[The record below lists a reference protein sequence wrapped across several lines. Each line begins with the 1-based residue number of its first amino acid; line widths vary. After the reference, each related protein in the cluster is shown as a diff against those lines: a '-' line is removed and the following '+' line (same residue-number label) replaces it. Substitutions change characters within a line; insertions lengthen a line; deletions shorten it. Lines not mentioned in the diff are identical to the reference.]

1 MKTHLLFFVLL
12 LSFVVSGCA
21 TKCPPLTDSQ
31 KVDIEKQILKI
42 ANDLRI
48 FSEKLDVNSYA
59 NFISSD
65 EFIAA
70 YSGGSAI
77 RSRKE
82 WIDRVGVSWSE
93 RKSQEVGQV
102 QFKVTV
108 LTSEMVLLDRESV
121 FQATFKD
128 GRNKRFNHAASVIY
142 KKEAS
147 GWKVIHIHESIKYI

>member
-1 MKTHLLFFVLL
+1 MKTHLLFFVML
-12 LSFVVSGCA
+12 LSFVVSGCTA
-21 TKCPPLTDSQ
+21 KCPPLTDSQ
-31 KVDIEKQILKI
+31 KADIEKQILKI
-42 ANDLRI
+42 ANDIRN

-59 NFISSD
+59 NFISAD

-77 RSRKE
+77 RSSKE

-121 FQATFKD
+121 FLVTLKD
-128 GRNKRFNHAASVIY
+128 GRNLMFNHVGSVIY
-142 KKEAS
+142 KKGAS
-147 GWKVIHIHESIKYI
+147 GWKVIHIHESNKYI